1 MSEIKFV
8 LDTKAFRELVLQ
20 SPEMLSL
27 TESEASKRA
36 GSDEHLK
43 SFIGFDRAK
52 TIIYPNT
59 KEYPS

>member
-1 MSEIKFV
+1 MSNVKFT
-8 LDTKAFRELVLQ
+8 LDTSAFRRLVLQ
-20 SPEMLSL
+20 SPEMLAM
-27 TESEASKRA
+27 TEREASKIA
-36 GSDEHLK
+36 DDNTHMK